1 MTSEDILKSKI
12 EMFKLI
18 NGPKAAKRLEKAYRN
33 FCSTSLTLDTFEV
46 FKAGFVASYKKPKR
60 K

>member
-12 EMFKLI
+12 EIFKLI

-33 FCSTSLTLDTFEV
+33 ICSTRLTIDTIEKI
-46 FKAGFVASYKKPKR
+46 KAGFVAN
-60 K
+60 